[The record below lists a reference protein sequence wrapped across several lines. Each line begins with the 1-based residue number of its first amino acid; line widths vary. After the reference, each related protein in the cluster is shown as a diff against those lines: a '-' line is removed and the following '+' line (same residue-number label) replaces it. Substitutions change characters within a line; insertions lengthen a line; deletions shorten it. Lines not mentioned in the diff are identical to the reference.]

1 MTHGTVLACSVIRA
15 RYWAMIC
22 AGLDMITPVPI
33 ERWDNELY
41 YDPDTS
47 APGKMPLG
55 SMMGSMGTYGTA
67 HGPVTSK
74 PETAKYDVFWDL
86 VRTRDPHSDTK
97 TLVGHPKFETA
108 KVHWGN
114 KRSIFKHG
122 AISDHPRYA
131 RFGGFI
137 FGLEAGR
144 CRWYA
149 GQRRHLQEPFT
160 EPSDLK
166 YLQRNIFGSLKCG
179 FPSTLILRS
188 RLGSTR
194 PSGSPGLW
202 QQDVWHRRSRSSSHG
217 SAPAN
222 PASCHRMSGF
232 KPGTQLLNGLF

>member
-144 CRWYA
+144 CR
-149 GQRRHLQEPFT
+149 
-160 EPSDLK
+160 
-166 YLQRNIFGSLKCG
+166 
-179 FPSTLILRS
+179 
-188 RLGSTR
+188 
-194 PSGSPGLW
+194 
-202 QQDVWHRRSRSSSHG
+202 
-217 SAPAN
+217 
-222 PASCHRMSGF
+222 
-232 KPGTQLLNGLF
+232 

>member
-1 MTHGTVLACSVIRA
+1 MTHGTVVTCSVIRA

-55 SMMGSMGTYGTA
+55 SMMD
-67 HGPVTSK
+67 GPVTSK
-74 PETAKYDVFWDL
+74 KARNRKIGCFLGFGEDKGP
-86 VRTRDPHSDTK
+86 SDTK

-144 CRWYA
+144 CR
-149 GQRRHLQEPFT
+149 
-160 EPSDLK
+160 
-166 YLQRNIFGSLKCG
+166 
-179 FPSTLILRS
+179 
-188 RLGSTR
+188 
-194 PSGSPGLW
+194 
-202 QQDVWHRRSRSSSHG
+202 
-217 SAPAN
+217 
-222 PASCHRMSGF
+222 
-232 KPGTQLLNGLF
+232 